1 VSHTD
6 HPLEPDAEAR
16 ASRVELLISYLL
28 RIGVV
33 TSLVVIVLGIILMFA
48 AHPEYLSSTRGY
60 RELTHPAERA
70 PFDIGGIF
78 SGAIRGDGESVIMLG
93 FLILVMTPV
102 LRVAVST
109 LVFVY
114 QKDRVFTVITLVVL
128 GILLLSY
135 MLGGIG
141 HG

>member
-1 VSHTD
+1 
-6 HPLEPDAEAR
+6 
-16 ASRVELLISYLL
+16 
-28 RIGVV
+28 
-33 TSLVVIVLGIILMFA
+33 
-48 AHPEYLSSTRGY
+48 
-60 RELTHPAERA
+60 
-70 PFDIGGIF
+70 
-78 SGAIRGDGESVIMLG
+78 MLG

-114 QKDRVFTVITLVVL
+114 QKDRMFTVITLVVL

-135 MLGGIG
+135 LLGGIG